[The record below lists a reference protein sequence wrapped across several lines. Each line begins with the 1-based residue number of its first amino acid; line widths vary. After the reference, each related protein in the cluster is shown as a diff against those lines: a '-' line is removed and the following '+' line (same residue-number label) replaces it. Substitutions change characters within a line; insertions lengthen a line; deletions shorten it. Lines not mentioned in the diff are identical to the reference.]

1 MDWTWSPRIGGEVL
15 ISSGYQFSGTG
26 SKVLFCSK
34 AFYFNLRRM
43 TETEAITRDRSPL
56 TPLLWQYS
64 YLQALDFL
72 TTIAFMVNGV
82 REGNPLVRLA
92 LSVGTNP
99 ISSLLVVKFLAI
111 LLGFYCWRVGKRQL
125 LSRINLLFAVLV
137 AWNMVALIL
146 SSVRS

>member
-1 MDWTWSPRIGGEVL
+1 MPETDAAVQSR
-15 ISSGYQFSGTG
+15 SS
-26 SKVLFCSK
+26 
-34 AFYFNLRRM
+34 
-43 TETEAITRDRSPL
+43 L

-64 YLQALDFL
+64 YLQVLDFL
-72 TTIAFMVNGV
+72 TTIAFLVNGV

-92 LSVGTNP
+92 LGAGSNP
-99 ISSLLVVKFLAI
+99 IASLLAVKFLAI

-137 AWNMVALIL
+137 AWNLVALIL